1 MKGMLTSARMARFL
15 VASLIA
21 VALSLAPVSGSAQLP
36 SKRMADGK
44 LWTTQ
49 NLNVTTVSSSC
60 YDNADENCRRYGRL
74 YTWESA
80 RQGCQSL
87 GNGWRLPTNDEWR
100 ELAKHYGGLLEE
112 SAAASKATFTALMI
126 GGTSGFDA
134 VLGGG
139 RTNIDGT
146 YARIDAH
153 GFYWTA
159 TETAPDRAWLYNFG
173 KGMPAVNRHRDGQK
187 AWALAVRCV
196 RD

>member
-1 MKGMLTSARMARFL
+1 MSVSSQLSA
-15 VASLIA
+15 
-21 VALSLAPVSGSAQLP
+21 

-49 NLNVTTVSSSC
+49 NLNVTTIPSYC
-60 YDNADENCRRYGRL
+60 YDDADENCRRYGRL

-80 RQGCQSL
+80 RQGCPSL
-87 GNGWRLPTNDEWR
+87 GNGWRLPSEDEWR
-100 ELAKHYGGLLEE
+100 QLVKHYGALLEE
-112 SAAASKATFTALMI
+112 SAAGSKASFAALMT

-139 RTNIDGT
+139 RADIDGT

-159 TETAPDRAWLYNFG
+159 TETGADHAWFYNFG
-173 KGMPAVNRHRDGQK
+173 KGLPAVNRHRTGEK
-187 AWALAVRCV
+187 KRAFAVRCV